1 MQVDV
6 MRVPERIIYTPSRHR
21 FVQNV
26 GLGIDA
32 VKLMAA

>member
-6 MRVPERIIYTPSRHR
+6 MRVPERIIYTPSR